1 VAEDAASVDSLQSA
15 AGRALKSI
23 QTKNKLMARSLTKAR
38 ELKKVDRRTAAAEK
52 EVEALKSQKQALL
65 EEIQRLRGDPG
76 ARKCSGKPCRRLI
89 LTSHHDPCEDIN
101 FARFRLQVVIDELAE
116 AQAILGSI
124 LRFRDYLKMDLAE
137 DSD

>member
-1 VAEDAASVDSLQSA
+1 MSIRCNQQRAAHANPSKRKTS
-15 AGRALKSI
+15 
-23 QTKNKLMARSLTKAR
+23 MARNLTKAP
-38 ELKKVDRRTAAAEK
+38 ELKKVDRRTARAEK

-65 EEIQRLRGDPG
+65 EEIQRLRGHPG
-76 ARKCSGKPCRRLI
+76 RRKCAEKPCRTLV
-89 LTSHHDPCEDIN
+89 LTSHQDPCEDIN

-116 AQAILGSI
+116 AQASLASI